1 MQQKI
6 NQPMSLSPDFSDK
19 STLEKYS
26 SAFTLSD
33 MEIFVF
39 PELLY
44 PLVMANIMS
53 PIIWKWR
60 EEDWFKGIHNKSFNY
75 KVNRIKQYIMEHY
88 VFNLDLET
96 WGLTDKD
103 TEIDRFKESIDI
115 DILRQSNALF
125 GYEGDKYYFD
135 IDIRRHFGL
144 DKYTSDI
151 IPYWKTETVE
161 AMTAFHFKENFERGA
176 GECVSLSALY
186 AAALFI
192 VGGIPLDNI
201 YLIGTPL
208 HSQNFIDNNE
218 GILTNNRRIVTKK
231 MWFNGTSISTRARRA
246 LEHEKAT
253 IVSHISGYI
262 HHLYEKAT
270 INGNVYKHFS
280 EKLRQFLT
288 VQLSAEL
295 FINFLRYHMKF
306 KKCFQYKHF
315 MNAHNYYI
323 PLETLFEYEHS
334 TKHIFSGSSCESLLN
349 EIDDEE
355 FTLNPIGERI
365 MLQDVEAY
373 LEKNKESSVDDL
385 MNYCLELAKGTSKI
399 HEENIKLLFCELA
412 GFLKVKPQLPDT
424 SKKQFIETE
433 TLNIN
438 VNQSRTEILELIT
451 AKAGNNELA
460 LLSLYAYRD
469 MSQTDWRPFIKAAL
483 ERNPVSLE
491 GLKGKTADEAYLLI
505 SALPNDSIYDAQR
518 LAQPD
523 EVWNFGRGDGV
534 EKAFL
539 LANFLSN
546 VLNIKSLNLIIDN
559 SDVILKSDQDNY
571 LFDSQKGLVK
581 QVNLLI

>member
-1 MQQKI
+1 
-6 NQPMSLSPDFSDK
+6 MSLSPDFSDK

-39 PELLY
+39 PELFY

-60 EEDWFKGIHNKSFNY
+60 EEEWFKDIHKKSFNY
-75 KVNRIKQYIMEHY
+75 KINRIKQYIMEHY

-103 TEIDRFKESIDI
+103 TEIDRFKDSIDI
-115 DILRQSNALF
+115 NILRQSNALF

-192 VGGIPLDNI
+192 VGGIPLDHI

-208 HSQNFIDNNE
+208 HSQNFIDNHE

-246 LEHEKAT
+246 LEHEKVT

-270 INGNVYKHFS
+270 INRNAYHHFS
-280 EKLRQFLT
+280 EKLNQFLT
-288 VQLSAEL
+288 VQLSSEL

-306 KKCFQYKHF
+306 KKCFQYRHF

-334 TKHIFSGSSCESLLN
+334 TKYIFSGSSCQSLLN

-355 FTLNPIGERI
+355 FNLNPIGERI

-373 LEKNKESSVDDL
+373 LDKNKESSVNDL
-385 MNYCLELAKGTSKI
+385 MNYCLELAKGTTKI
-399 HEENIKLLFCELA
+399 NEENIKLLFWELA
-412 GFLKVKPQLPDT
+412 GFLKVRPQLPDT
-424 SKKQFIETE
+424 NKRFIKSDI
-433 TLNIN
+433 LNIN
-438 VNQSRTEILELIT
+438 VNQSRTEILELIS
-451 AKAGNNELA
+451 AKSTDNELA

-469 MSQTDWRPFIKAAL
+469 MNQADWRPFIKAAL
-483 ERNPVSLE
+483 ERNPVSLI
-491 GLKGKTADEAYLLI
+491 GLKARSADEAYQLI
-505 SALPNDSIYDAQR
+505 SAMPNDSIYDAQR

-546 VLNIKSLNLIIDN
+546 ILNIKSLNLIIDN
-559 SDVILKSDQDNY
+559 ADVILKSDQDNY
-571 LFDSQKGLVK
+571 LFDSQKGLIK